1 MSEIKIVPF
10 EEKYTQQVVD
20 LILPIQRDEFNI
32 DISIEDQPDLLRIKQ
47 EYIDIG
53 GNFWVALFN
62 DQVIGTIALVKLEN
76 HCGAIKKMFAA
87 KEFRGEK
94 QVGRKLLETLV
105 AYCKHQGYERLYLG
119 TVEVLKAAQ
128 KFYKKHDFQLIDK
141 SEMPKD
147 YHLMDVDTVFF
158 MRDLTKE

>member
-1 MSEIKIVPF
+1 MNEIEIVPF

-32 DISIEDQPDLLRIKQ
+32 DISIEDQPDLLSIQ
-47 EYIDIG
+47 EDYIDTG
-53 GNFWVALFN
+53 GNFWIALS
-62 DQVIGTIALVKLEN
+62 DSRVIGTIALVKLEN

-94 QVGRKLLETLV
+94 QVGKKLLDTLV
-105 AYCKHQGYERLYLG
+105 TYCKSQGYVRLYLG
-119 TVEVLKAAQ
+119 TVDVLKAAQ

>member
-20 LILPIQRDEFNI
+20 LILPIQRNVFNI
-32 DISIEDQPDLLRIKQ
+32 DISIEDQPDLLRIQQ
-47 EYIDIG
+47 EFIDTV

-141 SEMPKD
+141 SEMLKD

-158 MRDLTKE
+158 MRELTKE

>member
-1 MSEIKIVPF
+1 MNEIEIVPF

-32 DISIEDQPDLLRIKQ
+32 DISIEDQPDLLSIQ
-47 EYIDIG
+47 EEYIDTG
-53 GNFWVALFN
+53 GNFWIALSCSR
-62 DQVIGTIALVKLEN
+62 VIGTIALVKLEN

-94 QVGRKLLETLV
+94 QVGKKLLNTLV
-105 AYCKHQGYERLYLG
+105 TYCKNQGYVRLYLG
-119 TVEVLKAAQ
+119 TVDVLKAAQ

-158 MRDLTKE
+158 MRDLIKE

>member
-1 MSEIKIVPF
+1 
-10 EEKYTQQVVD
+10 
-20 LILPIQRDEFNI
+20 
-32 DISIEDQPDLLRIKQ
+32 
-47 EYIDIG
+47 
-53 GNFWVALFN
+53 
-62 DQVIGTIALVKLEN
+62 
-76 HCGAIKKMFAA
+76 MFAA

-141 SEMPKD
+141 SEMLKD

-158 MRDLTKE
+158 MRELTKE

>member
-1 MSEIKIVPF
+1 MNEIEIVPF

-32 DISIEDQPDLLRIKQ
+32 DISIEDQPDLLSIQ
-47 EYIDIG
+47 EEYIDTG
-53 GNFWVALFN
+53 GNFWIALS
-62 DQVIGTIALVKLEN
+62 DSRVIGTIALVKLEN

-94 QVGRKLLETLV
+94 QVGKKLLDTLIT
-105 AYCKHQGYERLYLG
+105 YCKNQGYARLYLG
-119 TVEVLKAAQ
+119 TVDVLKAAQ

-158 MRDLTKE
+158 MRDLIKE